1 MKLTA
6 KTIKTFHITMIAL
19 WILLIIPSILWWKDS
34 ILWVIFLSIYANIA
48 SHLAGYSGARA
59 ERKAEKQEE

>member
-6 KTIKTFHITMIAL
+6 KNIKTFHITMIAI
-19 WILLIIPSILWWKDS
+19 WVMLLIPSILWWKDS

-59 ERKAEKQEE
+59 ERKAEKQEK